1 MGRCGSVGKK
11 YDNLHYIIGN
21 KLFSLHLG
29 DDYNIHGPLL
39 NPIYKFPVFSLWL
52 SNLKFSLSVSI
63 LEICDN
69 FIHETDF

>member
-11 YDNLHYIIGN
+11 YGNLHYIIGN
-21 KLFSLHLG
+21 KLFFSAFGRLQHTWSLFKSYLQ
-29 DDYNIHGPLL
+29 IPCA
-39 NPIYKFPVFSLWL
+39 FPVAVQLEMFP
-52 SNLKFSLSVSI
+52 VSI